1 MKLNKL
7 IQAMLLATPIILAGC
22 AGEDGKDGAAGATG
36 ATGNTGTPGA
46 TGNTGAT
53 GATGATGNNGE
64 NGLSSLVSQT
74 ILMAGDE
81 QCFQGG
87 VRFDSGIDTNSDNV
101 LGSDEI
107 AQSTVQCAATQLDTT
122 ANFVRIATF
131 PVCLQLNDTCND
143 NTATSAEIIDVSGD
157 GMTLVYTDSL
167 LGVAGFV
174 DITDPANPKNL
185 GTLDMGGEPTSVA
198 IKDGLALVAVN
209 TSADFVNT
217 SGVLKVVDI
226 ATMTLVHSIDL
237 GGQPDSVAISPDH
250 TFAAV
255 AIENERDEDVNDG
268 QIDTDPQAP
277 AGYLV
282 VVNIADATPGNWTST
297 TVDMTSLADIAPT
310 DPEPEYVDINE
321 NNVAVVTMQ
330 ENNHIVL
337 VDLATATVTSHF
349 NAGSVDLD
357 MIDSEKN
364 DLIDQS
370 SSIADVA
377 REPDGVTWINSQY
390 LVTADEGD
398 MNGGSR
404 TFTVFDTQG
413 NVAFSSDT
421 GPEHLTARIGHLNE
435 GRSGKKG
442 AELENAEV
450 AIFGDSR
457 YLFVN
462 AERSSLVMVYDIA
475 DPTKPV
481 FKQVLPAALA
491 PEGVKAIPS
500 RNLLVAASE
509 EDERGLFRGAVNIY
523 SYNVQESTYPTISSV
538 NRENG
543 TPIPYAALSGLAAD
557 WSSEG
562 VLWSIEDS
570 AFDMSRIFRIDTNY
584 TPARLTREIHIMDSN
599 DVFAAVA
606 TSGATADDSSFD
618 DIDLAAMINDNKS
631 VNLDPEGI
639 SVSAAGGFWVASE
652 GAGTVGDASRPI
664 KSLNFLFKVDGN
676 GVIEQVVTLPDAI
689 NAKQVRF
696 GFEGVAEYDDKLYVT
711 FQRKWTGDANPRIG
725 IYDLSAK
732 TWEFVFYPLEAPA
745 SQNGGWVGLSDISSL
760 GDGTFLVIERDNQM
774 GPDAAIKRLYTIDLN
789 GYTADTTITKTLARD
804 LMDDLKSRGGLV
816 PEKIEGSAV
825 TPMGD
830 IFIVNDNDG
839 VDDNSGEIELL
850 HLDNISNL

>member
-7 IQAMLLATPIILAGC
+7 IQAMLLATPIILTACG
-22 AGEDGKDGAAGATG
+22 GDDGKDGKDGTDGTNGTAGAAGATG
-36 ATGNTGTPGA
+36 AAGE
-46 TGNTGAT
+46 TGAT
-53 GATGATGNNGE
+53 GATGATGD
-64 NGLSSLVSQT
+64 NGLDSLVKQT
-74 ILMAGDE
+74 VLMAGDD

-87 VRFDSGIDTNSDNV
+87 VRFDSGLDSNADGELAT
-101 LGSDEI
+101 DEI
-107 AQSTVQCAATQLDTT
+107 TESTVQCAATQLDTSS
-122 ANFVRIATF
+122 NFVRVATF
-131 PVCLQLNDTCND
+131 PVCMQLNATCD
-143 NTATSAEIIDVSGD
+143 DDTATSAEIIDVSGD

-167 LGVAGFV
+167 SGVVGFV
-174 DITDPANPKNL
+174 DITDPANPKAL
-185 GTLDMGGEPTSVA
+185 GIVDMDGEPTSVA
-198 IKDGLALVAVN
+198 VKDGLALVAVN
-209 TSADFVNT
+209 TSADYVNT
-217 SGVLKVVDI
+217 SGSLKVVDI
-226 ATMTLVHSIDL
+226 ATRTIVHSIDL

-255 AIENERDEDVNDG
+255 AIENERDEGLNDG
-268 QIDTDPQAP
+268 QIDIDPQAP

-282 VVNIADATPGNWTST
+282 VVNITDATPSNWTST
-297 TVDMTSLADIAPT
+297 TVDMTGLADIAPT

-321 NNVAVVTMQ
+321 DNVAVVTMQ

-357 MIDSEKN
+357 MIDTKKN
-364 DLIDQS
+364 ALIDQS
-370 SSIADVA
+370 SSIADVV

-390 LVTADEGD
+390 FVTADEGD

-404 TFTVFDTQG
+404 TFTVFDTKG
-413 NVAFSSDT
+413 NIAFSSGNST
-421 GPEHLTARIGHLNE
+421 EHLTARIGALNE

-442 AELENAEV
+442 AELENAEMAV
-450 AIFGDSR
+450 FGNSR

-462 AERSSLVMVYDIA
+462 SERSSLVLVYDIA
-475 DPTKPV
+475 DPTRPM

-509 EDERGLFRGAVNIY
+509 EDERGLFRGGVNIY
-523 SYNVQESTYPTISSV
+523 SYNVQESAYPTISSV

-570 AFDMSRIFRIDTNY
+570 AYEQSRIFRIDTNY
-584 TPARLTREIHIMDSN
+584 KPARLTREIRIMDSH

-606 TSGATADDSSFD
+606 TSGASADDNSFD
-618 DIDLAAMINDNKS
+618 ATDLAAMINDDKT

-696 GFEGVAEYDDKLYVT
+696 GFEGVSEYDGKLYVA
-711 FQRKWTGDANPRIG
+711 FQRAWTGDTNPRIG
-725 IYDLSAK
+725 VYDLTTK
-732 TWEFVFYPLEAPA
+732 TWEFVFYPLDAVA

-760 GDGTFLVIERDNQM
+760 GDGTFLIIERDNQM
-774 GPDAAIKRLYTIDLN
+774 GPDAAIKRLYKIDMN
-789 GYTADTTITKTLARD
+789 GYSADTTISKTLVRD
-804 LMDDLKSRGGLV
+804 LISDLKATGGLT

-825 TPMGD
+825 TPMGEV
-830 IFIVNDNDG
+830 FIVNDNDG

-850 HLDNISNL
+850 HLGNISNI